1 MRRKM
6 PFSASFGLEVNT
18 VQSSGYI
25 KNLVDKSALSTTKP
39 RDLWVWSANHWVKAG
54 KRALKGWQTVQGLSG
69 RHKSGT
75 TRSVRD
81 STCRETQ
88 AQKAG
93 EDLVGKGSTELAA
106 AGHTWLGLRLQCQPL
121 AAALWLLSWRARVR
135 GSPHP
140 PVNSEVFNQLST
152 PPQQSLERHRHF

>member
-39 RDLWVWSANHWVKAG
+39 CDLWVWSANHWVKAG

-69 RHKSGT
+69 RHQKWHHTVCEGQHLQGNSGT
-75 TRSVRD
+75 KGRRGPGGEGQRWAGCSRPHVAWALSAVPATAS
-81 STCRETQ
+81 SSLAALLEGQGEGLTSPTCKFRGLQPVIYTTSAVLRET
-88 AQKAG
+88 
-93 EDLVGKGSTELAA
+93 
-106 AGHTWLGLRLQCQPL
+106 
-121 AAALWLLSWRARVR
+121 
-135 GSPHP
+135 
-140 PVNSEVFNQLST
+140 
-152 PPQQSLERHRHF
+152 